1 MFGKK
6 TEAKIDGDGNVVIQ
20 DVTGSTI
27 IIHPDNSDEVR
38 KFLVDFSQKISE
50 LPLEVVALLEEK
62 SQNMKNE
69 IEKGA
74 NLYLTVSLEVVGTGV
89 AGVLW
94 GTTITNLTREIRYF
108 NQPYFK
114 VFPKFQ
120 IREGVEHDTF
130 FMMQRQGMNVQYP
143 YRLEFGQTIDSHF
156 PVNSNAFQ
164 MYQQI
169 YQEGAFI
176 QAFVTTTIGE
186 IYSSRKYPISKF
198 VEDYQESLA
207 AR

>member
-6 TEAKIDGDGNVVIQ
+6 TEASIDGDGNVVIQ

-27 IIHPDNSDEVR
+27 TIHPDNSEEVR

-62 SQNMKNE
+62 SQTMANE
-69 IEKGA
+69 IEEGA
-74 NLYLTVSLEVVGTGV
+74 NLYLTVLAEVGGIAVNGV
-89 AGVLW
+89 SW

-120 IREGVEHDTF
+120 LGEGIEHDTF
-130 FMMQRQGMNVQYP
+130 FMIQRQGANVQYP
-143 YRLEFGQTIDSHF
+143 YRLEFGQTVDSNF
-156 PVNSNAFQ
+156 PVNANAFR

-169 YQEGAFI
+169 NQEDAFI

-198 VEDYQESLA
+198 VADYQEILA
-207 AR
+207 VR